1 MSSTLMMLGTGTR
14 IFAGTPS
21 CFAAFCFDF
30 VTIVITCLL
39 VRAGSMS
46 RLFMSIHVIK
56 YWHGGRGLA
65 RSLNL

>member
-1 MSSTLMMLGTGTR
+1 MMMLGTGTR

-39 VRAGSMS
+39 VRVGSIS
-46 RLFMSIHVIK
+46 RLSTSIQVIK
-56 YWHGGRGLA
+56 YWHGGRGLVL
-65 RSLNL
+65 SLNL